1 MGMLSLKFRG
11 VEKRERERKRD
22 RGPIGNYFLVALRS
36 DAVNISSF
44 GMVMVRSFSSSS
56 VRSALDL
63 RVLRFAQPLADFAVK
78 KNKQE

>member
-1 MGMLSLKFRG
+1 M
-11 VEKRERERKRD
+11 
-22 RGPIGNYFLVALRS
+22 ALRS

-44 GMVMVRSFSSSS
+44 GMVMVRSFSSSF
-56 VRSALDL
+56 VRSPLDL

>member
-1 MGMLSLKFRG
+1 M
-11 VEKRERERKRD
+11 
-22 RGPIGNYFLVALRS
+22 ALRS

-78 KNKQE
+78 KINRNEAIEGKDIKLSEEQKRALVLE